1 MQLEIV
7 YYVASSLDGFIATA
21 DGGVDWLTPFHSD
34 TEDYGFAEF
43 NRSVD
48 GLLMGS
54 RTYEFALEQPA
65 WPAPDQPSWVFTR
78 RSLPLAHPSV
88 TLTPDDPISVTRALT
103 ARGLKRVWLMGG
115 GALAGSFE
123 RQRLISDYRISVIPV
138 LLGKG
143 IPLFAGTSAGQR
155 RLRLIA
161 TQPYSTGV
169 VQLTYRPADPRP
181 GLVPG

>member
-1 MQLEIV
+1 MEVI
-7 YYVASSLDGFIATA
+7 YYVACSLDGFIATT
-21 DGGVDWLTPFHSD
+21 DGGVDWLTPFQGD
-34 TEDYGFAEF
+34 GEDYGFSEF

-88 TLTPDDPISVTRALT
+88 TMTSDDPVSVTRALT

-123 RQRLISDYRISVIPV
+123 RQKLISDYRISMMPV
-138 LLGKG
+138 LLGEG
-143 IPLFAGTSAGQR
+143 IPLFSGTPAGR
-155 RLRLIA
+155 HRLRLIA
-161 TQPYSTGV
+161 SHSYPTGV
-169 VQLTYRPADPRP
+169 VELTYKPASDI
-181 GLVPG
+181 